1 MRYVQTSDNT
11 FIRHIYNEVENIQWN
26 DSLNTSVRRL
36 SQSQREEFGI
46 SRLKMVTPP
55 FFNTDTHIRKEGD
68 ALLIN
73 GIWTQNWIITESP
86 EELKAINLR
95 KERDTKL
102 TLSDWIVV
110 KSLETGI
117 EVPSDWANYRQALRD
132 LPTHS
137 NWPNLEDGDWPTK
150 P

>member
-73 GIWTQNWIITESP
+73 GIWTQNWIITDAERNTYNIVDNGLYADLANQEQTSNRVDFTSNGFKIRINSG
-86 EELKAINLR
+86 ELN
-95 KERDTKL
+95 T
-102 TLSDWIVV
+102 S
-110 KSLETGI
+110 SETHVYAAFA
-117 EVPSDWANYRQALRD
+117 EHPFKYARAR
-132 LPTHS
+132 
-137 NWPNLEDGDWPTK
+137 
-150 P
+150 